1 MQING
6 IPNTF
11 FNETTNY
18 YNKFFIENNNDV
30 WDKKQC
36 TIFGTSIKSS
46 NRMAINYYEKWT
58 TISNNTITIKRKCQE
73 LARYI
78 INV

>member
-1 MQING
+1 MKING

-18 YNKFFIENNNDV
+18 YNTFFIENNNDL

-58 TISNNTITIKRKCQE
+58 TMSNNTITIKRKCKE